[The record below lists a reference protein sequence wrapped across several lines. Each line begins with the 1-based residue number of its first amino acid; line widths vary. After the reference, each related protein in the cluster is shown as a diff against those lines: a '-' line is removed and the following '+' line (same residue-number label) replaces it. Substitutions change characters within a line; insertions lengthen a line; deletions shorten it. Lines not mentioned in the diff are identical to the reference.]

1 MPSNPPSLSPHN
13 CPSPVIHWDNACSY
27 NLTNNKDLFS
37 SLFALP
43 NPIPIGGVGGS
54 CIATHAGYLNCLPS
68 LNYINLA
75 LYCPSAPQTLLS
87 LGHLHQCGGGFCTSP
102 NNLTLSIFANPST
115 LLDTTTLQPNCNLYP
130 TALRK
135 LYTTLRSNPTLQKL
149 PTHKPTLSPFFRHF
163 VHHHPPSTIP
173 SLHLSGFLAQT
184 VHITAKQ
191 KARVLEAIDLHITR
205 AHPPD
210 SKLCRDLSLGKVPDS
225 TITPTDIHLMR
236 KVCGPCPQCP
246 EGRGNKTSSVRLP
259 SPTPPTT
266 HAGETIS
273 FDPQKLPCP
282 VLGGFTQKVLM
293 VDKHTGHTSQPGLP
307 SKTTKALFNGILK
320 IIQQR
325 FNAHGHRVETLHGD
339 AERVNT
345 ALTPYLGLI
354 GTKLKVSYPGY
365 HAHRAE
371 RTTQTI
377 DGRARS
383 LTASLPYHLPPE
395 LTLLLDQSIG
405 ETLNNS
411 ICKASDPL
419 TPNEALSGF
428 RPQRAPIQFGRCVM
442 VPQPDDKRIAISRS
456 TGTPLHRVPVTEL
469 GVSMGLQPGTDHTLW
484 LLANGLVVPRIPTG
498 PLLPPHFIPF
508 NWKPKPVIPLIPNY
522 DSINIEDNKDPHQH
536 HPNVTIQL
544 PEISPSVAIHTMIP
558 LPSPAPLHQIISSPP
573 ATLPL
578 RVPAFPN
585 QPSTLQQLLPST
597 APSTASP
604 STVVTPTTPTVPLI
618 IPSSPPPT
626 PNNPITDQ
634 FPSPVH
640 VSPSLPA
647 TPTRQQPTE
656 LVPSPAQFNTPSAT
670 PHTPPP
676 MPRSPQ
682 YTSAPPPPSTTQT
695 HPPLR
700 LQPRAR
706 LPPGFW
712 ANSTANL
719 AVPTTHLQRKAI
731 NLRLASTRDR
741 IHKLSNPP
749 PPSLTNR
756 STDIRPSP
764 PARQQNEFPLKK
776 ALLLLDHS
784 KVKAAVD
791 KEMDKVFT
799 KFHTL
804 RLITPAQVEPN
815 AVFLR
820 NKLILREKT
829 NKDVTARLALDGSQQ
844 PPHTYGATH
853 AGTSDSTHRSFVLA
867 TSLADSTARAVPLI
881 SFDFDIPGAFL
892 NKNPLTREHT
902 GNTQLCTRMTKDLPP
917 PYGGALCEIVGAHYG
932 LKQSNHIYDQDLIK
946 LLTDDG
952 FQQTPS
958 HPYTFIKFSAT
969 NPSDKIIVSM
979 HVDDGDGNTTSQTMY
994 SDFKTLIQKRY
1005 GPIDFHSPSRGTC
1018 GQIQVV
1024 NPDNS
1029 ITLHYGPYILK
1040 MLTRIGMDSVPPAL
1054 SPDVE
1059 GLFSPSTDPTPLS
1072 PLATAEFRT
1081 TNGEL
1086 IHLLP
1091 ARHDIRKVV
1100 THLLKLGD
1108 QPDNSAYL
1116 KQLHLLRY
1124 LKGTPLLGPTF
1135 STNPPTT
1142 QTASKSIHPRT
1153 RPPNDRTI
1161 PQRPHHHRW
1170 LGWCQHCTIF
1180 IVLRCGKGCI
1190 PQSNRRRIR
1199 QSLESCQG
1207 SASLPSIRSRPR
1219 IPTDKTLYHAHR

>member
-1 MPSNPPSLSPHN
+1 
-13 CPSPVIHWDNACSY
+13 
-27 NLTNNKDLFS
+27 
-37 SLFALP
+37 
-43 NPIPIGGVGGS
+43 
-54 CIATHAGYLNCLPS
+54 
-68 LNYINLA
+68 
-75 LYCPSAPQTLLS
+75 
-87 LGHLHQCGGGFCTSP
+87 
-102 NNLTLSIFANPST
+102 
-115 LLDTTTLQPNCNLYP
+115 
-130 TALRK
+130 
-135 LYTTLRSNPTLQKL
+135 
-149 PTHKPTLSPFFRHF
+149 
-163 VHHHPPSTIP
+163 
-173 SLHLSGFLAQT
+173 
-184 VHITAKQ
+184 
-191 KARVLEAIDLHITR
+191 
-205 AHPPD
+205 
-210 SKLCRDLSLGKVPDS
+210 
-225 TITPTDIHLMR
+225 MR
-236 KVCGPCPQCP
+236 RVCGPCPQCP
-246 EGRGNKTSSVRLP
+246 QGRGNKTSAIRLT
-259 SPTPPTT
+259 SQTPPTT

-273 FDPQKLPCP
+273 FDPQKLPCT
-282 VLGGFTQKVLM
+282 VLGGFTQKVTL

-307 SKTTKALFNGILK
+307 SKTTKALFNGIVK

-339 AERVNT
+339 AERVNIS
-345 ALTPYLGLI
+345 LSPYLGTI
-354 GTKLKVSYPGY
+354 GTNLKISYPGH

-377 DGRARS
+377 DARARS
-383 LTASLPYHLPPE
+383 LEASLPYHLPPE
-395 LTLLLDQSIG
+395 LTLLLDQSVG

-428 RPQRAPIQFGRCVM
+428 RPQRAPIQFGRCAM
-442 VPQPDDKRIAISRS
+442 VPQSDDKRTAISRS
-456 TGTPLHRVPVTEL
+456 TGTPIHRVPITEL

-508 NWKPKPVIPLIPNY
+508 NWKPKPVIPLTPHY
-522 DSINIEDNKDPHQH
+522 DSITDEYKTETDISPISVSNAP
-536 HPNVTIQL
+536 IQL
-544 PEISPSVAIHTMIP
+544 PDLSPQTAIQTM
-558 LPSPAPLHQIISSPP
+558 
-573 ATLPL
+573 T
-578 RVPAFPN
+578 
-585 QPSTLQQLLPST
+585 
-597 APSTASP
+597 
-604 STVVTPTTPTVPLI
+604 
-618 IPSSPPPT
+618 PSSPPPT
-626 PNNPITDQ
+626 LPLLLSVLPSKLPQTPTSPPVPKNTIPQSATEPLPPTTTTDTQ
-634 FPSPVH
+634 STVSTTYTPPLLSPTPPSPTPATHNSPTHPLPTPVRII
-640 VSPSLPA
+640 SPSSLTASPPRLTLQLNT
-647 TPTRQQPTE
+647 TPPVT
-656 LVPSPAQFNTPSAT
+656 PSPLPTTTNLPI
-670 PHTPPP
+670 PLVLNPP
-676 MPRSPQ
+676 
-682 YTSAPPPPSTTQT
+682 T
-695 HPPLR
+695 LR
-700 LQPRAR
+700 LQPRTR

-719 AVPTTHLQRKAI
+719 AVPSTHLQRKAI
-731 NLRLASTRDR
+731 NLRIASNRDR

-749 PPSLTNR
+749 PLSLTNR
-756 STDIRPSP
+756 STDVRPSP

-776 ALLLLDHS
+776 ALLLLDQN
-784 KVKAAVD
+784 KVNAAVD

-804 RLITPAQVEPN
+804 RLITAAQVEPN

-867 TSLADSTARAVPLI
+867 TSLADSTSRAVPLI

-892 NKNPLTREHT
+892 NNNPLTRKHT

-958 HPYTFIKFSAT
+958 HPYTFIKFSPT
-969 NPSDKIIVSM
+969 NTHDKIIVSM
-979 HVDDGDGNTTSQTMY
+979 HVDDGDGNTTSPTMY
-994 SDFKTLIQKRY
+994 SDFQKLIQTRY

-1100 THLLKLGD
+1100 THLLKLGE

-1124 LKGTPLLGPTF
+1124 LKGTPFLGPTF
-1135 STNPPTT
+1135 STNPSDYPHGVEIHSSSDCAHNVHPMTGQSHSAHTITVGSVGANTAPFLSYSAAEKGVSLSPTEGEYVSLSRAAKDLLHYRQFARDLGYP
-1142 QTASKSIHPRT
+1142 QTKPSIMLTDNTSSIKLTKAPLIPSKSRYI
-1153 RPPNDRTI
+1153 DLK
-1161 PQRPHHHRW
+1161 HHHVRW
-1170 LGWCQHCTIF
+1170 AHKTNQILPQHQGTHD
-1180 IVLRCGKGCI
+1180 IVPDALTKHVGPSRFLYFRHQVLK
-1190 PQSNRRRIR
+1190 PYSTTENP
-1199 QSLESCQG
+1199 LTDTLVPP
-1207 SASLPSIRSRPR
+1207 LPSPHQPFPPAQLSPI
-1219 IPTDKTLYHAHR
+1219 IPNPDP

>member
-1 MPSNPPSLSPHN
+1 
-13 CPSPVIHWDNACSY
+13 
-27 NLTNNKDLFS
+27 
-37 SLFALP
+37 
-43 NPIPIGGVGGS
+43 
-54 CIATHAGYLNCLPS
+54 
-68 LNYINLA
+68 
-75 LYCPSAPQTLLS
+75 
-87 LGHLHQCGGGFCTSP
+87 
-102 NNLTLSIFANPST
+102 
-115 LLDTTTLQPNCNLYP
+115 
-130 TALRK
+130 
-135 LYTTLRSNPTLQKL
+135 
-149 PTHKPTLSPFFRHF
+149 
-163 VHHHPPSTIP
+163 
-173 SLHLSGFLAQT
+173 
-184 VHITAKQ
+184 
-191 KARVLEAIDLHITR
+191 
-205 AHPPD
+205 
-210 SKLCRDLSLGKVPDS
+210 
-225 TITPTDIHLMR
+225 MR

-246 EGRGNKTSSVRLP
+246 EGRGNKTSAIRLT

-282 VLGGFTQKVLM
+282 VLGGFTQKVVM

-325 FNAHGHRVETLHGD
+325 FNAHGHRVKTLHGD

-345 ALTPYLGLI
+345 ALTPYLGII
-354 GTKLKVSYPGY
+354 GTKLIVSYPGH

-377 DGRARS
+377 NGRARS

-428 RPQRAPIQFGRCVM
+428 RPQRAPIQFGRCAM
-442 VPQPDDKRIAISRS
+442 VPQPEDKRIAISRS

-522 DSINIEDNKDPHQH
+522 DSIKIEDNKDPHPDRQ
-536 HPNVTIQL
+536 NVSIQL
-544 PEISPSVAIHTMIP
+544 PEISPLAAIQTMTP
-558 LPSPAPLHQIISSPP
+558 LSSPAPLHQIIPSPL
-573 ATLPL
+573 LPTSPTTFPTTTNL
-578 RVPAFPN
+578 RVPNTPHLPSGL
-585 QPSTLQQLLPST
+585 QPLQQSTPPSTTTSPRTVFSPTIPSMPQI
-597 APSTASP
+597 PSPSPPSPNNTPTKSIP
-604 STVVTPTTPTVPLI
+604 STVLTPPSMPATPARPPPTGPVALSPATFSTPSPTTQSPPST
-618 IPSSPPPT
+618 IPSSP
-626 PNNPITDQ
+626 Q
-634 FPSPVH
+634 
-640 VSPSLPA
+640 
-647 TPTRQQPTE
+647 
-656 LVPSPAQFNTPSAT
+656 
-670 PHTPPP
+670 HTI
-676 MPRSPQ
+676 S
-682 YTSAPPPPSTTQT
+682 PPSTSTTTST

-731 NLRLASTRDR
+731 NLRLASNRDR

-776 ALLLLDHS
+776 ALFLLDPT
-784 KVKAAVD
+784 KIKAAVD

-844 PPHTYGATH
+844 PPHTYGSTH

-892 NKNPLTREHT
+892 NNNPLTREHT
-902 GNTQLCTRMTKDLPP
+902 GNTQLCTRMTKELPP

-969 NPSDKIIVSM
+969 NPNDKIIVSM
-979 HVDDGDGNTTSQTMY
+979 HVDDGDGNTTSQNMY
-994 SDFKTLIQKRY
+994 SDFKALIQKRY

-1018 GQIQVV
+1018 GQIQLV

-1040 MLTRIGMDSVPPAL
+1040 MLDRIGMDSVPPAL

-1072 PLATAEFRT
+1072 PSATAEFRT

-1124 LKGTPLLGPTF
+1124 LKGTPFLGPTF
-1135 STNPPTT
+1135 STNPADYPNGVEIHSSSDCAHNVHPTT
-1142 QTASKSIHPRT
+1142 GQSHSAHTITVGSVGANTAPFLSYSAAEKGVSLSPTEGEYVSLSRAAK
-1153 RPPNDRTI
+1153 DLFF
-1161 PQRPHHHRW
+1161 PHSPFFH
-1170 LGWCQHCTIF
+1170 TYIF
-1180 IVLRCGKGCI
+1180 KLYNNL
-1190 PQSNRRRIR
+1190 S
-1199 QSLESCQG
+1199 
-1207 SASLPSIRSRPR
+1207 SLPAHVGIYIYSLS
-1219 IPTDKTLYHAHR
+1219 TLT